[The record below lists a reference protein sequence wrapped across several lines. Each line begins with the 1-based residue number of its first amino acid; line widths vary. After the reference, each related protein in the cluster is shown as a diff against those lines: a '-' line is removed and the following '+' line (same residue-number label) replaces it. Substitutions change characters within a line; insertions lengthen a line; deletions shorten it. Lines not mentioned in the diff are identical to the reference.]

1 MKIETYLIAGV
12 IIALLGTII
21 GASMVVTQ
29 NRETPTQRPQR
40 VAPPANAQ
48 RPSRQSLFLPLC
60 GGLGLS
66 ILLLVLGLGLGTP
79 NIVAA
84 AVGFLL
90 LFFGFGLLGA
100 FLFNSL
106 F

>member
-1 MKIETYLIAGV
+1 MKIEAYLISGG
-12 IIALLGTII
+12 IIALLGTMI

-29 NRETPTQRPQR
+29 ERETPTQRPQR

-48 RPSRQSLFLPLC
+48 RPSRQSLFLPMC
-60 GGLGLS
+60 GVLGLS
-66 ILLLVLGLGLGTP
+66 IFLLVLGYGTA
-79 NIVAA
+79 NIVAS

>member
-1 MKIETYLIAGV
+1 MKIEAYLISGG
-12 IIALLGTII
+12 IIALLGTMI

-48 RPSRQSLFLPLC
+48 RPSRQSLFLPMC
-60 GGLGLS
+60 GVLGLS
-66 ILLLVLGLGLGTP
+66 IFLLVLGYGTA